1 MRDIRAITIG
11 LLSGGL
17 LLLAGLA
24 FGANQLALDRPS
36 VEAETPPKAETVKK
50 I

>member
-1 MRDIRAITIG
+1 MRDIRAITIC
-11 LLSGGL
+11 LLSGCL

-24 FGANQLALDRPS
+24 FGANQLALDKRQ
-36 VEAETPPKAETVKK
+36 VEAETPPETETVKK

>member
-1 MRDIRAITIG
+1 MRDIRAITIC

-24 FGANQLALDRPS
+24 FGANQLALDKQP
-36 VEAETPPKAETVKK
+36 VEAETPPETETVKK

>member
-1 MRDIRAITIG
+1 MRDTRAITIC
-11 LLSGGL
+11 LLSGAL

-24 FGANQLALDRPS
+24 FGANQFVLDKQPM
-36 VEAETPPKAETVKK
+36 EAETPPKTETMKK